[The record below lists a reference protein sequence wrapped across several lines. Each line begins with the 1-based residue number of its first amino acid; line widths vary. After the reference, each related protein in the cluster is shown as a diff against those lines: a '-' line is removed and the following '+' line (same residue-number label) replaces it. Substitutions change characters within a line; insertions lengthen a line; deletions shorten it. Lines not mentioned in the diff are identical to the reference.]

1 MFSIL
6 DDRWD
11 GPSKGKDDRGRGE
24 ENVAATP
31 APARPVQVPPDL
43 SDMRKFLTTPIPK
56 DCGIIQ
62 CHIRRNKS
70 GTNKLFPVYSLYLKE
85 GDTFLMASRKR
96 PKKKTSNYLIS
107 MGKRRLQF
115 LKNFL

>member
-11 GPSKGKDDRGRGE
+11 GPSKGKDDRGGRGE
-24 ENVAATP
+24 ENAAATP

-70 GTNKLFPVYSLYLKE
+70 GTNKLFPVYSLYLKVFCLLHRSLAIWLP
-85 GDTFLMASRKR
+85 TFIGRR
-96 PKKKTSNYLIS
+96 YLFDGIS
-107 MGKRRLQF
+107 
-115 LKNFL
+115 